1 MCTDLTMP
9 SMLGYFM
16 TMLYNPNN
24 VAIEASPLSTV
35 AEIEVGEQ
43 LCELFGFL
51 NRPKAANEPTA
62 WGHVT
67 CDGTVANLESMWVA
81 RNLKFYPLSLRKAI
95 DDPDGPLRF
104 LPESFTVRTCQGA
117 LKKFRELTTWELLNL
132 QLKTILDIPER
143 LQAEFGITPKWLE
156 TALDPYNIQTIG
168 KDVLQ
173 RHFEIQLEP
182 QCFVAS
188 TKHYSWPKS
197 AGKWCRSIISAH

>member
-24 VAIEASPLSTV
+24 VAIECSPLGIV

-43 LCELFGFL
+43 LCELFGF
-51 NRPKAANEPTA
+51 NNKPNTANEPTA
-62 WGHVT
+62 WGHIT
-67 CDGTVANLESMWVA
+67 SGGTAANLESMWVA

-104 LPESFTVRTCQGA
+104 LPESFTVRTCQGRR
-117 LKKFRELTTWELLNL
+117 KKFRELSTWELLNL
-132 QLKTILDIPER
+132 QPKTILDIPER
-143 LQAEFGITPKWLE
+143 LQAEFGITPKWLD

-173 RHFEIQLEP
+173 RHFEIEQEP
-182 QCFVAS
+182 QYFVAS
-188 TKHYSWPKS
+188 TKHNSWPKS
-197 AGKWCRSIISAH
+197 AGK